1 MRDGPT
7 GPPVPVGPLP
17 FVAKVIHRCHTWT
30 LMGLF
35 DQLKTLRSTEISAQ
49 LAPEVNKAVA
59 YSPFDQAFQFSVTRE
74 TAMQVPAI
82 ARARNVICNTLG
94 SIPLEMYARDG
105 RQMRS
110 LSWMEQPDLH
120 TPRAVTMARTIDSLM
135 FFGVA
140 YWQVTNTYAE
150 DNRPSRFRWID
161 TRRVTFITNT
171 ANTQIDQYYLD
182 DIAVPMSGIGSLITF
197 QALDEGVLA
206 RGGRTIATSHALE
219 TAAYNI
225 SKDPV
230 PVGILKNTGFD
241 MADSAVVELLNTWKQ
256 ARQNKSTAYLNS
268 NLEYQ
273 TVGFDSKQMQL
284 VEARAH
290 IASEIAR
297 LMNVP
302 AYVVGADMQA
312 NMTYSNAVDTR
323 KDLVNNT
330 LRGYISA
337 IEDRLNMADITT
349 SGSYIRFDLDDYLRE
364 DVKTRSEVVTS
375 YLAAG
380 IIDVNEAREMEDLA
394 PRGSESTDA

>member
-1 MRDGPT
+1 
-7 GPPVPVGPLP
+7 
-17 FVAKVIHRCHTWT
+17 
-30 LMGLF
+30 MGLF
-35 DQLKTLRSTEISAQ
+35 DQFRNLRETTIRAE

-59 YSPFDQAFQFSVTRE
+59 YTPFGQSFEFSVTRE
-74 TAMQVPAI
+74 VAMQVPAI

-120 TPRAVTMARTIDSLM
+120 TPRSVTMAYTIDSLM
-135 FFGVA
+135 FFGKA

-171 ANTQIDQYYLD
+171 ANTQIEQYSVD
-182 DIAVPMSGIGSLITF
+182 NNPVPMSGIGSLITF
-197 QALDEGVLA
+197 QALDDLGVLG
-206 RGGRTIATSHALE
+206 RGARTIATSHALE
-219 TAAYNI
+219 VAAYNI

-330 LRGYISA
+330 LRGYIAA
-337 IEDRLNMADITT
+337 IEDRLNMADIST
-349 SGSYIRFDLDDYLRE
+349 SGSFIRFDLDDYLRE
-364 DVKTRSEVVTS
+364 DAKTRTEITTS
-375 YLAAG
+375 LLTSG

-394 PRGSESTDA
+394 PRGSESADEA

>member
-1 MRDGPT
+1 
-7 GPPVPVGPLP
+7 
-17 FVAKVIHRCHTWT
+17 
-30 LMGLF
+30 MGLI
-35 DQLKTLRSTEISAQ
+35 DQFRQLREAPIKAE

-59 YSPFDQAFQFSVTRE
+59 YTPFGESLQFSVTRE
-74 TAMQVPAI
+74 VAMQVPAI

-120 TPRAVTMARTIDSLM
+120 TPRSVTMAQTIDSLM
-135 FFGVA
+135 FFGRA
-140 YWQVTNTYAE
+140 YWSVTNTYAE
-150 DNRPSRFRWID
+150 DNRPSRFTWVD
-161 TRRVTFITNT
+161 PRRVTFTTNT
-171 ANTQIDQYYLD
+171 ANTQIDQYYVD
-182 DIAVPMSGIGSLITF
+182 NNAVPMSGIGSLITF
-197 QALDEGVLA
+197 QALDDGVLA

-219 TAAYNI
+219 VAAYNI

-230 PVGILKNTGFD
+230 PMGILKNTGFD

-256 ARQNKSTAYLNS
+256 SRQNKSTAYLNS

-330 LRGYISA
+330 LRGYIAA

-349 SGSYIRFDLDDYLRE
+349 SGSFVRFDLDDYLRE
-364 DVKTRSEVVTS
+364 DAKTRTEITTS
-375 YLAAG
+375 LLASG
-380 IIDVNEAREMEDLA
+380 IIDVNEAREMEDMA
-394 PRGSESTDA
+394 PRGSESADEQ